1 MINLTV
7 LDFFCGAGGFSEG
20 FRQQGYKIIL
30 GIDNWKP
37 AIDTFNFNFGLDCK
51 VQNVLDFGNSIERI
65 ENLPNTSVIIGSPPC
80 VSFSSSNKSGKADK
94 SLGVTLTETFLKIV
108 AIKKHMPGSVLKG
121 WFMENVTKSL
131 SHLQPHYT
139 FRNLSLEEWAI
150 LHKID
155 PDKVAL
161 SIEDN
166 NTIINSAEYGSP
178 QARRRV
184 ISGEIISEGRLIV
197 PERLFR
203 DPNEISDLPAFRTL
217 DFVKKSLPKPNY
229 PFSDSQ
235 VVDPLYPVI
244 KIKQSELS
252 DHFYDSGLYETEWK
266 NSKFMKTNHP
276 YMGMMSF
283 PENNLKPSRT
293 ITATKIGTSREA
305 IIYESE
311 FARTGNGE
319 YRTPTV
325 REAATIMGFPI
336 TFQFIGS
343 ESAKWRLA
351 GNAVCPSVSKSF
363 AATLKRTMGL
373 TLPVHPIIELK
384 PLLGIGHNLNNYKQK
399 KFDNPPKRTNG
410 SRFRRHPFKDGNIT
424 VTLSNYDIVAN
435 DKSRIKW
442 MTSVQYGNGD
452 GFPCRSYED
461 GFYKEIEPV
470 ISKFKNGTKFLEII
484 NNGFSEKIAQSN
496 ILQAMHEEQMSKDGY
511 FEPTKLIEKVA
522 EIICELDVNRDL
534 YVQKEE
540 CIFPTKLSIP
550 EKQVMALYAVNKIS
564 TIANLS

>member
-150 LHKID
+150 LHNID

-161 SIEDN
+161 SIENN

-311 FARTGNGE
+311 FARIGNGE

-351 GNAVCPSVSKSF
+351 GNAVCPSVSRSF

-399 KFDNPPKRTNG
+399 KFDNPPKRTIG

-435 DKSRIKW
+435 EKSRIKW

-496 ILQAMHEEQMSKDGY
+496 ILQEMHEEQMSKDGY

-534 YVQKEE
+534 YVQNEE
-540 CIFPTKLSIP
+540 SIFPTKLSIP